1 MLMYHHSEVLLPLH
15 NHLSHTLP
23 SPNHVM
29 FEMPLYLAIVLS
41 PICRYMD
48 SLGAEIMNVCS
59 LLYLLPQI
67 GGIEENSK
75 RGDAQQI
82 FVEWMNNP
90 FVPLL
95 LMQWYWSF
103 YSLSAVVIDAK
114 TEESSR
120 GWSVWE
126 HFTEE
131 ENCFESAMMKRACWG
146 R

>member
-1 MLMYHHSEVLLPLH
+1 
-15 NHLSHTLP
+15 
-23 SPNHVM
+23 M

-82 FVEWMNNP
+82 FVE
-90 FVPLL
+90 
-95 LMQWYWSF
+95 
-103 YSLSAVVIDAK
+103 
-114 TEESSR
+114 
-120 GWSVWE
+120 
-126 HFTEE
+126 
-131 ENCFESAMMKRACWG
+131 
-146 R
+146 